1 MARKKINDPQFSL
14 GNVLPEGV
22 VNDYDI
28 FYKPQRAPENKA
40 VLSLINSLSN
50 IVPTLANY
58 DVIEEAQI
66 KQKDEARAVEDFN
79 VNKEAFATLVKNEKI
94 PPGGNPHYFNKMM
107 ELDLA
112 TKARDF
118 QRKFDTYYADND
130 LSNKLNPEAF
140 KQAYQE
146 ELKIFYKDNGLD
158 RYDPLALNKA
168 FFSTTSKYRDKKETK
183 HNASRLSNVE
193 NQTKELAIKN
203 YAGGFIEAQYNN
215 SSIEEVH
222 KFIKEETD
230 EYIGVTK
237 NPRMA
242 NELFISGLT
251 NYIGA
256 VNTQEG
262 FDYATKLVDSLD
274 DLKLG
279 TGDFAGSNRA
289 KFIQKKLQN
298 ELMAKELAFLDKQNN
313 FKKVKI
319 ERNNQ
324 KLNDDYFIYREDPNF
339 NISDLV
345 ETIDDNGN
353 ERYNGRQKSYLIKLH
368 NGFLEAQRVTA
379 STPNAIVEL
388 SDLQRED
395 PYKVRDRALQ
405 LMQNGELTVNDY
417 EKFSNSAGNYNILE
431 NNTYFRKSLSYQNL
445 KSFFN
450 NPEIAQSIPSMKV
463 ELPLIVLNFERSIL
477 SYWETLKDLNISPDE
492 KQQRLD
498 DEILLRVGAT
508 LNKSLIFKN
517 SNLLKDIA
525 TNYGITLPLTNQEKN
540 KANEDLPSIPN

>member
-1 MARKKINDPQFSL
+1 
-14 GNVLPEGV
+14 
-22 VNDYDI
+22 
-28 FYKPQRAPENKA
+28 
-40 VLSLINSLSN
+40 
-50 IVPTLANY
+50 
-58 DVIEEAQI
+58 
-66 KQKDEARAVEDFN
+66 
-79 VNKEAFATLVKNEKI
+79 
-94 PPGGNPHYFNKMM
+94 
-107 ELDLA
+107 
-112 TKARDF
+112 
-118 QRKFDTYYADND
+118 
-130 LSNKLNPEAF
+130 
-140 KQAYQE
+140 
-146 ELKIFYKDNGLD
+146 
-158 RYDPLALNKA
+158 
-168 FFSTTSKYRDKKETK
+168 
-183 HNASRLSNVE
+183 
-193 NQTKELAIKN
+193 
-203 YAGGFIEAQYNN
+203 
-215 SSIEEVH
+215 
-222 KFIKEETD
+222 
-230 EYIGVTK
+230 
-237 NPRMA
+237 
-242 NELFISGLT
+242 
-251 NYIGA
+251 
-256 VNTQEG
+256 
-262 FDYATKLVDSLD
+262 
-274 DLKLG
+274 
-279 TGDFAGSNRA
+279 
-289 KFIQKKLQN
+289 
-298 ELMAKELAFLDKQNN
+298 MAKELAFLDKQNN